1 MECETSDIRVAKLPK
16 LVISK
21 FDGSFMDWPRFWGQF
36 SEAIDKS
43 SIAPISKLTYLL
55 ELLEPKVKRSVE
67 ALPFTAEGYNRAKAI
82 LEDKYGKQSEVVKCY
97 VKEIVELPYIT
108 SANPRKI
115 AEFYEKLSH
124 SVQALETIGKLDL
137 ISGNVSMTLD
147 KLSGIRGDLVRTDLE
162 WETWDFRNLTE
173 ALKQWVKRNP
183 ISANERDEPNR
194 KKLFH
199 TRDSDFKPR
208 GCVYC
213 GDVRHKANQCMK
225 ITDM

>member
-1 MECETSDIRVAKLPK
+1 MTDDERNEKFVAQEELFKLEMEMHEKRLKMQAELCVSKKQPETVECETSAIRVAKLPK

-43 SIAPISKLTYLL
+43 AIAPISKLTYLL
-55 ELLEPKVKRSVE
+55 ELLEPKVKRTVE

-82 LEDKYGKQSEVVKCY
+82 LEDKYGKQSEIVKCY

-124 SVQALETIGKLDL
+124 SVQALETMGKLNL

-147 KLSGIRGDLVRTDLE
+147 KLSGIRGDLVRTDTE
-162 WETWDFRNLTE
+162 WET
-173 ALKQWVKRNP
+173 
-183 ISANERDEPNR
+183 
-194 KKLFH
+194 
-199 TRDSDFKPR
+199 
-208 GCVYC
+208 
-213 GDVRHKANQCMK
+213 
-225 ITDM
+225 

>member
-1 MECETSDIRVAKLPK
+1 MKRLKQWLVDAERNEKFVAQEELFKLEMEMHEKKLKMQAKLCMSKKNPETVECETSDIRVAKLPK

-82 LEDKYGKQSEVVKCY
+82 LEDKYGKQSEIVKCY

-108 SANPRKI
+108 SANPPKI

-124 SVQALETIGKLDL
+124 SVQALETIGKLDV
-137 ISGNVSMTLD
+137 ISGIVSMTLD
-147 KLSGIRGDLVRTDLE
+147 KLSGIGGISCALTLNGKLGILE
-162 WETWDFRNLTE
+162 T
-173 ALKQWVKRNP
+173 
-183 ISANERDEPNR
+183 
-194 KKLFH
+194 
-199 TRDSDFKPR
+199 
-208 GCVYC
+208 
-213 GDVRHKANQCMK
+213 
-225 ITDM
+225 